1 MAADAGALEGTARP
15 AALMAVSSRGLQL
28 PAWFGVGS
36 RVPAQKGIHP
46 LLVLPRAG
54 ARAARSRGAI
64 LIHAEWVADTAA
76 AAFLM
81 ELIHQNSD

>member
-15 AALMAVSSRGLQL
+15 AALMAVSSWGLQL
-28 PAWFGVGS
+28 PACFGVGS
-36 RVPAQKGIHP
+36 YVPAQKGIHP

-54 ARAARSRGAI
+54 ARAAI
-64 LIHAEWVADTAA
+64 LIHVGRVADTAA
-76 AAFLM
+76 AAFLK

>member
-15 AALMAVSSRGLQL
+15 AALMAVGSRVLRL
-28 PAWFGVGS
+28 PARLREGS
-36 RVPAQKGIHP
+36 HVPAQKGIHP
-46 LLVLPRAG
+46 LLASPRAG

-64 LIHAEWVADTAA
+64 LIHAEPVAEMAA